1 MDGSKTYSEKDK
13 KRDHDIIVFGMIQIL
28 YNLEKINRP
37 TFEAIKKK
45 MGSEI
50 VDGELSQSYFEYLR
64 AKIEA
69 RRNQKE
75 DSSDTFGLMF
85 MRVENGELMV
95 TEACKQLN
103 ISRSTY
109 YRQYCKWKAVQSSAQ
124 E

>member
-1 MDGSKTYSEKDK
+1 M
-13 KRDHDIIVFGMIQIL
+13 FGMIEIL

-45 MGSEI
+45 MGSE
-50 VDGELSQSYFEYLR
+50 VVNGELRRSYFEDLR

-69 RRNQKE
+69 RRNQNE

-85 MRVENGELMV
+85 MRVESGELKV
-95 TEACKQLN
+95 TEACEQLS

-109 YRQYCKWKAVQSSAQ
+109 YRHYRKWKAAQ
-124 E
+124 VPEDEKT